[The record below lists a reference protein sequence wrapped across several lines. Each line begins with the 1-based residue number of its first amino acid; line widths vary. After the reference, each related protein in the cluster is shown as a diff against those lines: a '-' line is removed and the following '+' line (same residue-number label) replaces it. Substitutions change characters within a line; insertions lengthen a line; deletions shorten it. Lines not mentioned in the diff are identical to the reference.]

1 MVKKDFKSY
10 AFVLEFTSFSEADRE
25 LEVVLLRTMN
35 GQVIDLLDKI
45 DHVPDSVRSAIHTI
59 EDMNR
64 R

>member
-10 AFVLEFTSFSEADRE
+10 AFVLEFTSFSEAERE
-25 LEVVLLRTMN
+25 YQVVLLRTMN
-35 GQVIDLLDKI
+35 GQVIDILDKL
-45 DHVPDSVRSAIHTI
+45 DNVPDSVRSAINTI